1 MSKTA
6 LAKKLGISRSSLY
19 YEPKRK
25 NKDLELMEKIKE
37 VMSKNPSYGHKR
49 IAIALNIGKNRALRI
64 MKLFGLEP
72 KLRRVKLKYKI
83 QKSKATRSNLIKNI
97 CPIAPNIIW
106 ATDFTWIKYKG
117 CFIYLATVID
127 VFTKKIV
134 GWHVLK
140 NHSTDLVKLA
150 LFDAIKRSES
160 IPETIHSDQGSEYE
174 SREYVNLLKSLGIKV
189 SRSTV
194 GSPWQNGF
202 QEAFFSHF
210 KLELDN
216 PNRFKHLGELV
227 NAIHKQIDY
236 YNQDRIHSKLKMSPD
251 KFLTFHQKRVEALRN
266 KLNLST
272 ELVS

>member
-97 CPIAPNIIW
+97 N
-106 ATDFTWIKYKG
+106 G
-117 CFIYLATVID
+117 
-127 VFTKKIV
+127 
-134 GWHVLK
+134 G
-140 NHSTDLVKLA
+140 VK
-150 LFDAIKRSES
+150 
-160 IPETIHSDQGSEYE
+160 Q
-174 SREYVNLLKSLGIKV
+174 
-189 SRSTV
+189 
-194 GSPWQNGF
+194 
-202 QEAFFSHF
+202 
-210 KLELDN
+210 
-216 PNRFKHLGELV
+216 HL
-227 NAIHKQIDY
+227 
-236 YNQDRIHSKLKMSPD
+236 
-251 KFLTFHQKRVEALRN
+251 RVEN
-266 KLNLST
+266 CVKCYFD
-272 ELVS
+272 VSNTTTFL